1 MGVIRNGA
9 NVKDPFN
16 GTASY
21 DVLDGFT
28 SHDEGDEPV
37 PLVGHLHQLSG
48 LVPRRRTMRRTTPT
62 ACGDVLGLSSRGGK
76 HRSTRKGRRLD
87 NERFLHTLAEEEED
101 AGGQLSIDDFVH
113 RSVSAFSRLLADP
126 NNHEVW
132 DEVLNCRGHLQAE
145 LEDREPDVTV
155 AEGSGGS
162 LPVDGCCFRRLD
174 AALRSVLRKQRVPLG
189 TLCLLESQLCVSF
202 EREPLGEQRYQLATS
217 FERLL
222 LHALCQYMSLLAHS
236 YDAEG
241 KRWTRVRNGRT
252 EFCRPPES
260 LSAYLERHWGR
271 SGAATC

>member
-16 GTASY
+16 GAASY

-37 PLVGHLHQLSG
+37 PMVGHLHQLSD
-48 LVPRRRTMRRTTPT
+48 LVPRRRAMRRTTPT

-101 AGGQLSIDDFVH
+101 AVGQLSIDDFVH

-126 NNHEVW
+126 DNHEVW
-132 DEVLNCRGHLQAE
+132 DEVLNCRGQLRQE
-145 LEDREPDVTV
+145 LEDREQDGTTT
-155 AEGSGGS
+155 EGTGGS
-162 LPVDGCCFRRLD
+162 RPVDGCCFQRLD

-241 KRWTRVRNGRT
+241 KRWTRVRNGRA

-260 LSAYLERHWGR
+260 LSAYLERHWAR
-271 SGAATC
+271 SGAAAC